1 MRKRRA
7 HTNTHTTR
15 RSTTRKKGIWKE
27 NATHTS
33 GVVHVAE
40 RRRSAGQGRR
50 IISRKNLSIARRL
63 RKAVNC
69 NVVRELRVG
78 VHAVHVL
85 RVCSV
90 GSAALHVGY
99 VPATEVGAREY
110 GGAGGGGGHGSG
122 HGGDGEAHCD
132 CFCCRSKVVC

>member
-1 MRKRRA
+1 MQ
-7 HTNTHTTR
+7 
-15 RSTTRKKGIWKE
+15 
-27 NATHTS
+27 HTS

-50 IISRKNLSIARRL
+50 IVSRENLSIARRL
-63 RKAVNC
+63 REAVNG

-90 GSAALHVGY
+90 SSAALHVGY
-99 VPATEVGAREY
+99 VPGAEVGAREY
-110 GGAGGGGGHGSG
+110 GGAGGGGHGGHGS
-122 HGGDGEAHCD
+122 DGEAHGD
-132 CFCCRSKVVC
+132 CFVVEVGSLLVCVCVCEWVRVGNDCAW